1 MLQPRPLLLLLL
13 LLPPLRWV
21 GFHKL
26 SQRCLNL
33 HYANQFSISHT
44 DCNLWTLISYCVG
57 GARAWTQA
65 GFNRWTPLVRT
76 TIPICVFTEPAYKI
90 VGMKKDTRWVN
101 QAEFPLFVGR
111 RANCFRMRS
120 TLKYTVNTHT
130 QMITQTHTLCF
141 NGNRCQHRLTIIVY
155 CTFSWFAHKSV

>member
-57 GARAWTQA
+57 GARVDA
-65 GFNRWTPLVRT
+65 GRVQSVDPSRAHHNSDLRFYWASLQNSGDEKGHAVS
-76 TIPICVFTEPAYKI
+76 EP
-90 VGMKKDTRWVN
+90 G
-101 QAEFPLFVGR
+101 EFPLFVGR